1 MIHLLWDDQLHSL
14 CPPLQSSG
22 KTDIKSLVQCVY
34 PSIYLPR
41 LSTATTVAPQSLTA
55 CDITD
60 MLLSVASELL
70 GLSTW
75 PDKSCILELGVDSF
89 EVVRLSNQFET
100 ELRRRTGDDL
110 ELAHLVEQLLTRSL
124 SDVVLYISHQIA
136 PPSENKLE
144 AGGELTLPIAAAR
157 KRQRGEQE
165 DQETVPSAKMS
176 AICSPPTTDEMCH
189 WSAWRRG
196 QYLQNGQ

>member
-1 MIHLLWDDQLHSL
+1 
-14 CPPLQSSG
+14 
-22 KTDIKSLVQCVY
+22 
-34 PSIYLPR
+34 
-41 LSTATTVAPQSLTA
+41 
-55 CDITD
+55 

-110 ELAHLVEQLLTRSL
+110 DELRRRTGDDLDDLRRRTGDDLDDLRRRTGDDLELAHLVEQLLTRSL
-124 SDVVLYISHQIA
+124 SDVVSYISHQIS

-144 AGGELTLPIAAAR
+144 AGGSPIAAAR

-176 AICSPPTTDEMCH
+176 AIYSPPTTDEMCH

-196 QYLQNGQ
+196 QYLQDGQ

>member
-1 MIHLLWDDQLHSL
+1 
-14 CPPLQSSG
+14 
-22 KTDIKSLVQCVY
+22 
-34 PSIYLPR
+34 
-41 LSTATTVAPQSLTA
+41 
-55 CDITD
+55 

-124 SDVVLYISHQIA
+124 SDVVSYISHQIS

-144 AGGELTLPIAAAR
+144 AGGSPIAAAR

-176 AICSPPTTDEMCH
+176 AIYSPPTTDEMCH

-196 QYLQNGQ
+196 QYFQDGQ

>member
-1 MIHLLWDDQLHSL
+1 MFIGV
-14 CPPLQSSG
+14 QSSG
-22 KTDIKSLVQCVY
+22 KTDLKSLVQCDY

-41 LSTATTVAPQSLTA
+41 LSTTTTVTPHRLTA

-89 EVVRLSNQFET
+89 EVVRFSNQFET
-100 ELRRRTGDDL
+100 ELRGRMGTGDDL
-110 ELAHLVEQLLTRSL
+110 KLPHLVEQLLTRSL
-124 SDVVLYISHQIA
+124 SDVVSYISHQIS
-136 PPSENKLE
+136 PPSENILE
-144 AGGELTLPIAAAR
+144 AGGELTSPVAAAR
-157 KRQRGEQE
+157 KRQRSEQE
-165 DQETVPSAKMS
+165 CQETVPSAKMS

-196 QYLQNGQ
+196 QYLQDGQ